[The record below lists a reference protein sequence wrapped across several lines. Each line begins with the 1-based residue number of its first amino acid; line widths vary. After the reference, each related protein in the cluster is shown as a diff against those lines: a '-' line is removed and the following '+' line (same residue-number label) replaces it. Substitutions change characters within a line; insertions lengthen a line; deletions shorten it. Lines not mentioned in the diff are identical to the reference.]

1 MIASDLLTPSE
12 CRAAFDA
19 LLAGTRRQLRLYDR
33 DLELWALDD
42 PARHAALRAFCVA
55 GGGRR
60 VECLL
65 DETGRVASAHPRLM
79 QLVRDFGHVLEIRQ
93 ADPLAPRPDQAFV
106 LADRHGV
113 LLRADK
119 AAMRGKVHPDDAAT
133 VSALQQDF
141 EALWQRAQGQVA
153 ATTLGL

>member
-1 MIASDLLTPSE
+1 MNAFETPSE
-12 CRAAFDA
+12 FRTAFDA
-19 LLAGTRRQLRLYDR
+19 LLTGTHRQLRVYDH
-33 DLELWALDD
+33 DLGLLDLD
-42 PARHAALRAFCVA
+42 HAPRHTALRALCVA

-60 VECLL
+60 IELLL
-65 DETGRVASAHPRLM
+65 DDISLVARKHPRLM

-93 ADPLAPRPDQAFV
+93 ADPDAPRPNEAFV

-119 AAMRGKVHPDDAAT
+119 AAVHGTLHPDDARDA
-133 VSALQQDF
+133 VLLNQNF
-141 EALWQRAQGQVA
+141 EGMWQRSQARVT

>member
-1 MIASDLLTPSE
+1 MNTFETPSE
-12 CRAAFDA
+12 FRAAFDT
-19 LLAGTRRQLRLYDR
+19 LLAGTLRQLRVYDH
-33 DLELWALDD
+33 DLSLLEIDHA
-42 PARHAALRAFCVA
+42 PRHAALRALCVA

-60 VECLL
+60 IELLL
-65 DETGRVASAHPRLM
+65 DDIGLVARKHPRLM

-93 ADPLAPRPDQAFV
+93 ADPDAPRPDQAFV

-119 AAMRGKVHPDDAAT
+119 AAVHGTLHPDDARDA
-133 VSALQQDF
+133 VLLNQEF
-141 EALWQRAQGQVA
+141 EGMWQRSQAGVS

>member
-1 MIASDLLTPSE
+1 MTAFETPSE
-12 CRAAFDA
+12 FRAAFDA
-19 LLAGTRRQLRLYDR
+19 LLTSTQRLLRVYDH
-33 DLELWALDD
+33 DLSLLDID
-42 PARHAALRAFCVA
+42 HAPRHATLRTLCVA

-60 VECLL
+60 IELLL
-65 DETGRVASAHPRLM
+65 DDIDRVARDHPRLM

-93 ADPLAPRPDQAFV
+93 ADPNAPRPDQAFV

-119 AAMRGKVHPDDAAT
+119 TAVRGAVHPDDPGGT
-133 VSALQQDF
+133 TALHQTF
-141 EALWQRAQGQVA
+141 EAMWQRAPASVP

>member
-1 MIASDLLTPSE
+1 MNTFETPAE
-12 CRAAFDA
+12 FRTAFDA
-19 LLAGTRRQLRLYDR
+19 LLGKTQRQLRLYDH
-33 DLELWALDD
+33 DLSLLDID
-42 PARHAALRAFCVA
+42 HAPRHAALRALCVT

-60 VECLL
+60 IELLL
-65 DETGRVASAHPRLM
+65 DDISLVARKHPRLM

-93 ADPLAPRPDQAFV
+93 ADPDAPRPDEAFV

-119 AAMRGKVHPDDAAT
+119 AAVRGTLHLDDARDA
-133 VSALQQDF
+133 VLLNQSFDGM
-141 EALWQRAQGQVA
+141 WQRSPAGVS